1 MFIEKV
7 SDYNTRKNSK
17 ERMCHVFFW
26 MQKQIEKITV
36 SNGKEVKKRRTNNE
50 NKLLERAAGKYAA
63 EPASV
68 VSDCP

>member
-1 MFIEKV
+1 
-7 SDYNTRKNSK
+7 
-17 ERMCHVFFW
+17 MCDVFLW
-26 MQKQIEKITV
+26 MQKQTYKRNG